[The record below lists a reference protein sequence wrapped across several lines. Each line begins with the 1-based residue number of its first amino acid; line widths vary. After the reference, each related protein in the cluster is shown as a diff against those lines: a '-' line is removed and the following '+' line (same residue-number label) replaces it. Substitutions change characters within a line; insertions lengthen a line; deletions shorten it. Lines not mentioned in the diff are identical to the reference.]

1 MLAVLAAIVLAVLA
15 VVVEIARLGGVFR
28 LVDEGSA
35 GSCATV
41 ALGGSAE
48 DIQIDRE
55 RGLAY
60 LSVLDRASLSRG
72 EHAKGSVM
80 LLDLNLAEPAP
91 RAALAYDPA
100 GFRPHGLSLLARAG
114 EPVRLFAISH
124 PADGV
129 HTVEILEREAAGA
142 FVPKETL
149 RDALFTHPNAI
160 VAVGP
165 RQFYLANDTAGG
177 EDSAPVVDAVLRRGN
192 STIVYYDGVKARVVA
207 SGLRFVAGIAT
218 SPDGQR
224 LYVGEALGEQLRV
237 YQRDGASGALVPGE
251 VVPLGTAPDNLN
263 VDAEGVVW
271 IGAHPKLFA
280 FLEHLRDAAQ
290 RAPAQVLRFDPRAKG
305 ARVAQVYASDGSSL
319 SAASV
324 AAAWRDEFLIGAVL
338 DHQVL
343 ICKTQP

>member
-1 MLAVLAAIVLAVLA
+1 VLAVLGVIVLAVLA
-15 VVVEIARLGGVFR
+15 VVIEISRLGGVFR
-28 LVDEGSA
+28 FVDEGFA
-35 GSCATV
+35 GRCAAV

-55 RGLAY
+55 RGIAY

-72 EHAKGSVM
+72 ERANGSVM

-124 PADGV
+124 PADGS
-129 HTVEILEREAAGA
+129 HTVEILEREASGA
-142 FVPKETL
+142 FVPKQTV
-149 RDALFTHPNAI
+149 RDALFTHPNAV

-165 RQFYLANDTAGG
+165 RQFYIANDTTGG
-177 EDSAPVVDAVLRRGN
+177 RDSAPVADAVLRRGD
-192 STIVYYDGVKARVVA
+192 STIVYYDGSKARVVA
-207 SGLRFVAGIAT
+207 SGLRFVAGIAA
-218 SPDGQR
+218 SPDGER
-224 LYVGEALGEQLRV
+224 LYVGEALGGQLRV
-237 YQRDGASGALVPGE
+237 YRRDGASGALADGE

-263 VDAEGVVW
+263 VDADGVVW
-271 IGAHPKLFA
+271 MGAHPKLFA
-280 FLEHLRDAAQ
+280 FVEHMRDAAQ

-305 ARVAQVYASDGSSL
+305 ARVTQVYASDGSAL

-324 AAAWRDEFLIGAVL
+324 AARWRDEFLIGAVL